1 MLQTS
6 PAFACESRGIDDGS
20 GSTSV
25 GGAGMRR
32 EDLHSTQVYVTV
44 FPCDEDA
51 RQLSEACNRLDNN
64 TGTFG
69 SNNCRRPRDKNDVA
83 TSTDCP
89 FHSWISIMHNLSNQM
104 ISTGMGQRTFL
115 QRFSS
120 PLLSLT

>member
-6 PAFACESRGIDDGS
+6 PAFACESGGIDDGS

-32 EDLHSTQVYVTV
+32 EDLHSTHVYVTV

-51 RQLSEACNRLDNN
+51 GQLSEACNRSDNN

-69 SNNCRRPRDKNDVA
+69 SNNCGRPRDKNDVA
-83 TSTDCP
+83 TFTYCP
-89 FHSWISIMHNLSNQM
+89 FHSWISIIAQ
-104 ISTGMGQRTFL
+104 
-115 QRFSS
+115 
-120 PLLSLT
+120 P